1 MSSLVVDVW
10 LFEDVDEALGKG
22 GEGADQGD
30 GVQRSGED
38 LIFED
43 IVGVEEED
51 VVDFLRELSRG
62 LRFVLL
68 EFDEEVGDVGDVEEF
83 VGIV

>member
-1 MSSLVVDVW
+1 M
-10 LFEDVDEALGKG
+10 
-22 GEGADQGD
+22 
-30 GVQRSGED
+30 
-38 LIFED
+38 IFED

-68 EFDEEVGDVGDVEEF
+68 EFDEEVGDVGDVGCMAGDFGALPAVPCF
-83 VGIV
+83 VVLLFMFTLGVYCVD

>member
-1 MSSLVVDVW
+1 M
-10 LFEDVDEALGKG
+10 
-22 GEGADQGD
+22 
-30 GVQRSGED
+30 QRSGED

-62 LRFVLL
+62 LRFVLF
-68 EFDEEVGDVGDVEEF
+68 EFNDEVGDVGDVEEF